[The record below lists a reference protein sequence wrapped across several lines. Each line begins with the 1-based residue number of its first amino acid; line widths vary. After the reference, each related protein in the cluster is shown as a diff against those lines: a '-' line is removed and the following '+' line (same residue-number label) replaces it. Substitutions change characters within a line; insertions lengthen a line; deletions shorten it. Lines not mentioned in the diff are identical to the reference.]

1 MITDE
6 DDFCMHEREVF
17 FKILFASNDDSSW
30 QQLKKKRYI
39 FLLSSFSRH
48 SFVKIDKRRRR
59 RRRRVRD
66 NVDNADVR

>member
-6 DDFCMHEREVF
+6 DAFCMHEREVF

-59 RRRRVRD
+59 RRVRD